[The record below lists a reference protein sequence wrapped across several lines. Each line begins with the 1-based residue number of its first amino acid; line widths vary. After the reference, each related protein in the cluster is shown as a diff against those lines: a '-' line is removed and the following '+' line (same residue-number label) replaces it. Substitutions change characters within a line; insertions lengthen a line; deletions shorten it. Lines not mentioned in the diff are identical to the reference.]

1 MRKRFTWSDKKPG
14 QHGEMRNTFEGW
26 RRSGPA
32 GMLALCS
39 AVLCLLL
46 SACSNPFFTP
56 TKSGPAT
63 PQTFASPTGATL
75 ASPTPTPRMIT
86 THISSSCPANVASYK
101 WDSLLGT
108 KANVNKVQLVTCG
121 SLEGAGS
128 LEAVVGVGYYT
139 PDARLDVYVF
149 DNLGGTPTQ
158 TFKLTGLIDGDAQI
172 SPTGTL
178 DTAEVGPKSTTIGV
192 PDLFKEYQWNH
203 STFVQVLFPF
213 VYPDMTH
220 YQAEADNTIVTAQ
233 LAAGQNA
240 NAWKTSCTAES
251 GHLANDV
258 FHWLNTTGTV
268 LKFLQPTDTVIVQ
281 LTNLGTGGGG
291 FISTCHHLDG
301 NTHAMLEIASVT
313 PLDTNTTI
321 STPASGAQL
330 TSPVTVTGVGQAG
343 KSLLGEIVLY
353 DDTFLRVGNSGPIGG
368 SGYVNF
374 SNVVRYNLNASGVQ
388 EGVVVLMTT
397 TQDNIAQTNQV
408 MMIKVFLSA

>member
-1 MRKRFTWSDKKPG
+1 MRKQFTLLYRKLDQHRKKRG
-14 QHGEMRNTFEGW
+14 YFHSW
-26 RRSGPA
+26 RRVSPK

-39 AVLCLLL
+39 AGLMVLLC
-46 SACSNPFFTP
+46 ACSNPFFTP

-63 PQTFASPTGATL
+63 PQTFASPTSAVIQ
-75 ASPTPTPRMIT
+75 SPTPTPRTIT
-86 THISSSCPANVASYK
+86 THISSNCSSTVASYK

-108 KANVNKVQLVTCG
+108 KAGVNKVQLVTCG
-121 SLEGAGS
+121 SMEGAGS

-172 SPTGTL
+172 SPAGTL
-178 DTAEVGPKSTTIGV
+178 DTAEVGPKSTILGV

-203 STFVQVLFPF
+203 STFAQVLFPF
-213 VYPDMTH
+213 IYPDMTH
-220 YQAEADNTIVTAQ
+220 YQAEADNAIVIAQ
-233 LAAGQNA
+233 LAAKQNA
-240 NAWKTSCTAES
+240 NAWKISCTAES

-258 FHWLNTTGTV
+258 FHWLNTTATV
-268 LKFLQPTDTVIVQ
+268 QKFLQPTDTVIVQ

-301 NTHAMLEIASVT
+301 NTNNVLEIASVT

-321 STPASGAQL
+321 SNPASGAQL

-343 KSLLGEIVLY
+343 KSILGEVVLY
-353 DDTFLRVGNSGPIGG
+353 DDTFLKVGNSGPIGG

-374 SNVVRYNLNASGVQ
+374 SNVIRYNLNASGVQ